1 MGSKDTT
8 KADSKDMAKE
18 GESKADL
25 RATEKEVALKVSK
38 RDTGRKEM
46 EKEEVTKEHALN
58 VEKSAT
64 RRRNAWCTWLGK
76 WDLKAERRRKLVK

>member
-1 MGSKDTT
+1 
-8 KADSKDMAKE
+8 MAKE

-38 RDTGRKEM
+38 IDIGLKEV
-46 EKEEVTKEHALN
+46 EKEADTKEHASI

-64 RRRNAWCTWLGK
+64 RRRNAWSIWLGR
-76 WDLKAERRRKLVK
+76 WDSNARRKRRLVKLETKETHGWWQE